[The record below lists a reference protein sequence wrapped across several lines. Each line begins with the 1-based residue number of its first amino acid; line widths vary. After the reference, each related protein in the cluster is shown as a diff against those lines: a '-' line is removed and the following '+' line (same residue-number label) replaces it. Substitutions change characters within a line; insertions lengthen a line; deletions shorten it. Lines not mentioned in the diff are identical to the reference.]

1 MERAHDMDLTLVL
14 NFLCDLENIENE
26 GTECTD
32 HSSLVVETPKGMSL
46 SVPV

>member
-1 MERAHDMDLTLVL
+1 MESPHNMDLILVL

-32 HSSLVVETPKGMSL
+32 H
-46 SVPV
+46 